1 MKRRTALMLLLGLL
15 TTPALA
21 SQERE
26 WLFTAYLDDAEIGYH
41 HFILVED
48 GPQSE
53 LVSEAR
59 FNVKFLVFNA
69 YRYAHDNRERW
80 RGDCLA
86 NIESTTNDNGKS
98 YRVRGAPEGN
108 AFILES
114 GTEQTPLPAC
124 PMTFAYWNPAFL
136 KQSRLLNAQTG
147 EYLPVSVQALG
158 ADTIRV
164 KGQNREARRYRLQ
177 ARDFNIELWYS
188 PDGEWLALDSLTAG
202 GKRLRYRQL

>member
-1 MKRRTALMLLLGLL
+1 MKQLCALALLLGLL
-15 TTPALA
+15 TTPAFA
-21 SQERE
+21 SQGRE
-26 WLFTAYLDDAEIGYH
+26 WRFTAYLDDTAIGYH
-41 HFILVED
+41 RFVLVEN

-59 FNVKFLVFNA
+59 FNVKFLFFNA

-86 NIESTTNDNGKS
+86 NIESTTDDNGKA
-98 YRVRGAPEGN
+98 YRVRGAPDGN
-108 AFILES
+108 AFILET

-164 KGQNREARRYRLQ
+164 RGEKREAQRYRLQ
-177 ARDFNIELWYS
+177 AREFDIELWYS
-188 PDGEWLALDSLTAG
+188 PSGEWLALDSLTAS